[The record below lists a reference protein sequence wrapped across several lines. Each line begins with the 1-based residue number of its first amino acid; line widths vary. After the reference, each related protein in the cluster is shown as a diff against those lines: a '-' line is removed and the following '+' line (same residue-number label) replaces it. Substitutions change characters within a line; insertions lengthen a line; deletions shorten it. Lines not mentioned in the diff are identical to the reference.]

1 MILDFI
7 TATGLVKW
15 LAGAAALVLGYVGI
29 VFRAK
34 RAQRRADE
42 AGQLKA
48 DAKAKGKG
56 NEALDNE
63 RAAGGDNADAVKRL
77 HERDNDWRGM

>member
-1 MILDFI
+1 MTALWAFLS
-7 TATGLVKW
+7 ATGLVKW

-42 AGQLKA
+42 AERIVAETKA
-48 DAKAKGKG
+48 RAKG
-56 NEALDNE
+56 D
-63 RAAGGDNADAVKRL
+63 AAVADSKATGKTWQDRLKDHKR
-77 HERDNDWRGM
+77 